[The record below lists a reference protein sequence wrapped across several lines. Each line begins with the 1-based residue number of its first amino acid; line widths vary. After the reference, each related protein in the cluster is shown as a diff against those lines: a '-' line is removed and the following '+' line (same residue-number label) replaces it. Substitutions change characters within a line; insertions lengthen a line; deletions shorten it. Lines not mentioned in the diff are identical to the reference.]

1 MLRLC
6 GNEKTAST
14 HDHKGER
21 MSTYL
26 LIGVLLGIGILGFF
40 IYRKVSGT
48 LAEFSQTAFGTK
60 HLLEGF
66 RRQAEQLETTPKSVA
81 GMTRVFL
88 PQIEKDF
95 PEFSWAEFKHRTENM
110 LTAFLSA
117 VDTGETSVLEHP
129 SEELLQQL
137 NLRLEDGRRREIR
150 EHYQNIKIHQTEISG
165 YRKNGVTCVITMQS
179 AVEYEHWE
187 EDTKEEV
194 IGEVRSGAKDRK
206 EQTKYNTELV
216 YIQDVDKIQ
225 NQTTGVGITCPNCG
239 APVTRLGSKFC
250 EYCGSAI
257 REVSMRVW
265 SLNKIYES

>member
-14 HDHKGER
+14 HDHKGEQ

-48 LAEFSQTAFGTK
+48 LAEF
-60 HLLEGF
+60 
-66 RRQAEQLETTPKSVA
+66 
-81 GMTRVFL
+81 
-88 PQIEKDF
+88 
-95 PEFSWAEFKHRTENM
+95 KHRTENL
-110 LTAFLSA
+110 LTAFLAA
-117 VDTGETSVLEHP
+117 VDTGEASVLEHP

-194 IGEVRSGAKDRK
+194 IGEVRSDAKDRK